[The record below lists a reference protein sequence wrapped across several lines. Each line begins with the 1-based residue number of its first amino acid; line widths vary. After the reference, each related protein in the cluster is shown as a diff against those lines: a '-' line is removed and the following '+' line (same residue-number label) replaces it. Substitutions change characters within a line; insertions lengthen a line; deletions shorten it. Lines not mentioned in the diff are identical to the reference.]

1 MKRTAAALLAAAGAA
16 LAGGRIALGSGSAPA
31 AGAFVVAQYPPQ
43 RVAAGAPGGG
53 TRRAGLGEGGR
64 LALVLPGGRRRLL
77 SAGFHSAVDP
87 EVSFDG
93 KSILFAA
100 KSSASDPWCVFEMK
114 ADGSQAARR
123 ITCGAGGARHPIY
136 LPTVYTLTPTSTEP
150 WVQIAFV
157 GEDPGERDET
167 GLLPHTSLWSCK
179 TDGTAL
185 RRLTFNLANDAD
197 PVVLPDGRIV
207 YSASLR
213 GHGDREG
220 RVALV
225 GVNADGTDYQL
236 YAGAEGLRVKRMPTP
251 TASGLVV
258 FTEASD
264 DAGDGSG
271 RLASVSQRRPLH
283 SHRVIGGEADDLYH
297 SPSPL
302 PDGRLLVS
310 WRDRRGERSYGVYRL
325 DPATGTREMVFDD
338 PGWDDLQAKLVGPRA
353 LPDARSSVVRDDD
366 TEGKLYTIDV
376 FIQEPG
382 RELPR
387 GAAGRLRVV
396 EGVPATAERPVTR
409 RLLGEVGIA
418 DDGSYQVQVPA
429 NTPVEL
435 QLVDASGAPL
445 RASAWLW
452 VRNHAAQGCV
462 GCHEDPERVPP
473 NRLMKAL
480 AAPASVL
487 DPPVEKR
494 RLLDG
499 SAGVGGWP

>member
-1 MKRTAAALLAAAGAA
+1 MRRTAAAVLTAACVAAAAG
-16 LAGGRIALGSGSAPA
+16 RTALG
-31 AGAFVVAQYPPQ
+31 AGAGAGAWVIAQYPLQ
-43 RVAAGAPGGG
+43 RTARPRPA
-53 TRRAGLGEGGR
+53 RLGEGGR
-64 LALVLPGGRRRLL
+64 LVLVSPGGHLRVLTP
-77 SAGFHSAVDP
+77 GFHSAADP

-114 ADGSQAARR
+114 ADGSQAARKV
-123 ITCGAGGARHPIY
+123 TCGAAGARHPIY

-150 WVQIAFV
+150 WVQIGFE

-167 GLLPHTSLWSCK
+167 GVLPHTSLWSCK
-179 TDGTAL
+179 TDGSSL
-185 RRLTFNLANDAD
+185 RRLTFNLSNDTD

-207 YSASLR
+207 YSAWLR
-213 GHGDREG
+213 GSGDHDG

-236 YAGAEGLRVKRMPTP
+236 YAGAEGLSVKRMPTP

-258 FTEASD
+258 FVETNGES
-264 DAGDGSG
+264 GNGSG

-283 SHRVIGGEADDLYH
+283 SHRAITGDADGSFH

-310 WRDRRGERSYGVYRL
+310 WRDARGAGSYGVYRL
-325 DPATGTREMVFDD
+325 DAATGVREKVFDD
-338 PGWDDLQAKLVGPRA
+338 PAWDDLQAKLVAERP

-366 TEGKLYTIDV
+366 TEGKLYVIDV
-376 FIQEPG
+376 GIQEPG
-382 RELPR
+382 QELLR
-387 GAAGRLRVV
+387 GAARRLRVV
-396 EGVPATAERPVTR
+396 EGVPASAERPATR
-409 RLLGEVGIA
+409 RLLGEVEIA
-418 DDGSYQVQVPA
+418 DDGSCQVQLPA
-429 NTPVEL
+429 NTAVEL
-435 QLVDASGAPL
+435 QLLDASGLTL
-445 RASAWLW
+445 RASTWLW

-480 AAPASVL
+480 SAPAPVL
-487 DPPVEKR
+487 DPPLEKR
-494 RLLDG
+494 RLLDRAE
-499 SAGVGGWP
+499 SGVRP